1 MKKYILGLFMLTAF
15 NLFSQEKSYVDYY
28 HMVNK
33 AEEEF
38 VQKMDSSCF
47 KYYDKAFAGN
57 KPFLKDPYIA
67 AQIALY
73 LNDTARFDH
82 YLKIAFQ
89 NGMPLKSVVASKFIK
104 DRYQPNLY
112 KRINQNFK
120 RNYVEPHIDKE
131 LQQTICQL
139 CYESD
144 SLKLKAGAD
153 SPQFH
158 ASENKARIYIRDY
171 LVKKGIFP
179 NEHLLGITT
188 SDMLKDFYKKNNKKD
203 LYAGTTSADYAEE
216 SELRLKCPMNI
227 ILHSQCFFQ
236 ENKEL
241 LFQAVEAGY
250 LHPKDYGIMEEAAY
264 LWFKKTST
272 NKQENC
278 KIPAEIVS
286 YNILGVDPART
297 DQVYDVTEQGIRKAE
312 ANRAKI
318 YMQKFSVDRR
328 KHELQEKYGFA
339 FFFDFVDR
347 P

>member
-1 MKKYILGLFMLTAF
+1 MKNYILGLLLLAAF

-28 HMVNK
+28 QLVNK

-47 KYYDKAFAGN
+47 RYYDKAFANN

-73 LNDTARFDH
+73 LNDTVRFDH

-89 NGMPLKSVVASKFIK
+89 NGMPLTSVPASKLIR
-104 DRYQPNLY
+104 DRYQSGLS

-120 RNYVEPHIDKE
+120 RNYIGPHVDKD
-131 LQQTICQL
+131 LQRTMCEW

-144 SLKLKAGAD
+144 SLKLKTGGE

-158 ASENKARIYIRDY
+158 ASENKVRIYIRDS
-171 LVKKGIFP
+171 LLKKGIFP

-188 SDMLKDFYKKNNKKD
+188 NDMLKDFYKKTNKKD
-203 LYAGTTSADYAEE
+203 LYAGTTNPNHPEE
-216 SELRLKCPMNI
+216 FELRLKCPMNI

-250 LHPKDYGIMEEAAY
+250 LHPKDYGILEETAFQWYKTPAA
-264 LWFKKTST
+264 

-286 YNILGVDPART
+286 YNILGVDPARKE
-297 DQVYDVTEQGIRKAE
+297 QVYDATEQGARKAE
-312 ANRAKI
+312 ANRKKI
-318 YMQKFSVDRR
+318 YMQKFSVDQR
-328 KHELQEKYGFA
+328 KHELQDKYGFA
-339 FFFDFVDR
+339 FFFDFIDR